1 MLANLGRTFHDR
13 RRTVVAVW
21 LFALLGIGA
30 VTGSVGPGFS
40 SEFTLPD
47 VESARGFDIL
57 EDEFGGAGSG
67 IAGTIVFFAEEGV
80 EDPGVQPE
88 LEAFLGEVATIEGV
102 RLVSPFAPEGAN
114 QIARDGERAG
124 QIAYAQLEVP
134 RDFSFEDSVEVGQE
148 ILELADDV
156 DAAQIEVGGQNFAE
170 FEPPESE
177 ILGLAFAIFIL
188 IISFGSVVAMGLP
201 IGTAAAGIG
210 VGIAT
215 VTLLSN
221 AIEMP
226 DFTATLGLMIG
237 LGVGIDYAL
246 FIVTRYREE
255 LHDGHASSE
264 AAGIAIDTAGRAV
277 LFAGTTVVIS
287 LLGML
292 VMGVEFVRG
301 LAIGASITVAV
312 TMIASVT
319 LLPALLGFVSTRIE
333 VTRWRGLVAAA
344 LVALAL
350 IGVGLGV
357 GVLLIA
363 LPAALVV
370 LAVGGFV
377 GPLRAEVPRRA
388 AKPIEQ
394 TLPYRWSRLIARTP
408 WTFAILGTL
417 VLVILALP
425 VLSLRIGFSD
435 EGNFSEDTTTRKAY
449 DLLAEGFG
457 PGYNGPLLVAASL
470 PPGTDLAVL
479 DDVTAA
485 VASTENVAAVS
496 PAGINDPTSPT
507 AAVWEVIPATSPQDA
522 ETTDLVKA
530 LRDEVFPAAV
540 AGTGI
545 EVAVTGVVAVNVDFS
560 DLISARLPLFFAIVL
575 LLSFLLLMAVFRSV
589 LVPLKAVLMNLIS
602 IGAAYGIVVAVFQWG
617 WGSSILGIEPAPV
630 EPFLPMMLFAIVF
643 GLSMDYEVF
652 LLSRVKEEYDLDG
665 DNGRAVADG
674 LASTAR
680 VITAAA
686 AIMVFIFSSFV
697 LEDDR
702 VIKLFGLGLASAIA
716 LDATIVRLLLV
727 PATMELLGDRN
738 WWIPAWLD
746 RILPRINVEGGSTAA
761 PPPAEEEREKVGA
774 GV

>member
-1 MLANLGRTFHDR
+1 MLANLGRTAHDR
-13 RRTVVAVW
+13 RRSVVVAW
-21 LFALLGIGA
+21 LVALIGLGV
-30 VTGSVGPGFS
+30 VTGAVGPGFS
-40 SEFTLPD
+40 SQFTLPD

-57 EDEFGGAGSG
+57 EEEFGGQGSG
-67 IAGTIVFFAEEGV
+67 ITGSIVFFAEDGV
-80 EDPGVQPE
+80 ESPEIQAE
-88 LEAFLGEVATIEGV
+88 LEEFLAEVAEIDGV
-102 RLVSPFAPEGAN
+102 RLVSPFEPDGAG
-114 QIARDGERAG
+114 QIARTGDRAG
-124 QIAYAQLEVP
+124 QVAYAQLEVP
-134 RDFSFEDSVEVGQE
+134 REFSFEDSVAVGEE
-148 ILELADDV
+148 INEIAEGY

-177 ILGLAFAIFIL
+177 IIGLAFAIFIL
-188 IISFGSVVAMGLP
+188 IVSFGSVVAMGLP
-201 IGTAAAGIG
+201 IATAIGGIGAGI
-210 VGIAT
+210 ALA
-215 VTLLSN
+215 TLLSN
-221 AIEMP
+221 VIEMP
-226 DFTATLGLMIG
+226 DFTATMALMIG

-255 LHDGHASSE
+255 LADGHGSAQ
-264 AAGIAIDTAGRAV
+264 ATANAIDTAGRAV

-287 LLGML
+287 LMGML

-301 LAIGASITVAV
+301 LAIGASVTVAA
-312 TMIASVT
+312 TMVASVT

-333 VTRWRGLVAAA
+333 VTRWRGLVASA

-357 GVLLIA
+357 GVLLVA

-370 LAVGGFV
+370 LVAGTFL
-377 GPLRAEVPRRA
+377 GPLRAEVPRRP

-408 WTFAILGTL
+408 WTFAIVGTL
-417 VLVILALP
+417 VLVVLALP

-435 EGNFSEDTTTRKAY
+435 EGNYSEDTTTRQAY

-457 PGYNGPLLVAASL
+457 PGFNGPLLVAATV
-470 PPGTDLAVL
+470 PEGTDPAIL
-479 DDVTAA
+479 DTVTAA
-485 VASTENVAAVS
+485 VAATDGVAVAS
-496 PAGINDPTSPT
+496 PAQPNDPTAPT
-507 AAVWEVIPATSPQDA
+507 AAVWQVIPTTAPQEEA
-522 ETTDLVKA
+522 TTDLVNL

-545 EVAVTGVVAVNVDFS
+545 EVAVTGLVAVNVDFS
-560 DLISARLPLFFAIVL
+560 DYLSARLPLFFAVVL

-602 IGAAYGIVVAVFQWG
+602 IGAAYGIVVAIFQWG
-617 WGSSILGIEPAPV
+617 WGGGLLGIEPAPI
-630 EPFLPMMLFAIVF
+630 EPFIPMMLFAIVF

-652 LLSRVKEEYDLDG
+652 LLSRVKEEYDRDG

-746 RILPRINVEGGSTAA
+746 RILPRINVEGGTTA
-761 PPPAEEEREKVGA
+761 PPPVEPEREEVGA